1 MYNRFFSFGCSWT
14 KWFWPTWADI
24 VARDLNIEHQNWGS
38 AGSGNQ
44 GIQSRFVEANN
55 IHQFSN
61 TDLIVVQWS
70 GWNREDRYLN
80 GWKFGGNVF
89 NNSFYDKKF
98 IKRYWSLD
106 NDLIKNSVA
115 LQMTNDAYKHLINY
129 QFTFD
134 LPYNR
139 VNIKNKDYN
148 NMFNN
153 NHITDKTKYIIENY
167 YSYIPNLDVPKINNS
182 EFKSNCIDGHPDVLA
197 HLDIVETYIYPKLF
211 NNDKVKK
218 DTRDFFYSYYD
229 DLSSLLSLSDSWNDM
244 EKKSFEINKK
254 YNLKLGD
261 HVGI

>member
-55 IHQFSN
+55 QFQFDD
-61 TDLIVVQWS
+61 TDLVVIQWS
-70 GWNREDRYLN
+70 GWNREDRFID
-80 GWKFGGNVF
+80 GWKFGGNIF
-89 NNSFYDKKF
+89 NNFYYDKKF
-98 IKRYWSLD
+98 IKRYWSFD
-106 NDLIKNSVA
+106 NDLIKNSVV
-115 LQMTNDAYKHLINY
+115 LQTTNDAYKHIINY
-129 QFTFD
+129 QFSFD
-134 LPYNR
+134 FPLSK
-139 VNIKNKDYN
+139 VNADNNEYDDWLNKNYTTN
-148 NMFNN
+148 
-153 NHITDKTKYIIENY
+153 KTSSIIQNY
-167 YSYIPNLDVPKINNS
+167 YKHIPKIDITKINNS
-182 EFKSNCIDGHPDVLA
+182 EFRSNCIDGHPDVLA
-197 HLDIVETYIYPKLF
+197 HLDIVETYIYPNIF
-211 NNDKVKK
+211 NKDSVKK

-244 EKKSFEINKK
+244 EKKSFEVNNK